1 MVYVLTHDWYVLIFA
16 GKHLSIY
23 LSTYL
28 SISLSVSLS
37 IYLSIYLFIYLSIHV
52 PIHLSIHSSSFHLS
66 ICLWNLSV
74 LIVSQ
79 RIAGAAAGSHGC
91 AINQAKSILDVC
103 GSLGSKHFV
112 TCVNIYIY
120 ITSLSFL
127 KPSTYGP
134 GNPKDRIWQGR
145 PNWSTHIHTYI
156 HIYIYNFCTYHDLFV
171 F

>member
-1 MVYVLTHDWYVLIFA
+1 MSLHMTDMFWFSLENIY
-16 GKHLSIY
+16 LSIY
-23 LSTYL
+23 LPIYL
-28 SISLSVSLS
+28 SLSLSLYLS

-74 LIVSQ
+74 LIVSL

-112 TCVNIYIY
+112 TCVNIYILPLY
-120 ITSLSFL
+120 LFWNHQHMVRATQKIG
-127 KPSTYGP
+127 YGRGDP
-134 GNPKDRIWQGR
+134 IGQRIY
-145 PNWSTHIHTYI
+145 IHTYI
-156 HIYIYNFCTYHDLFV
+156 YI
-171 F
+171 